1 MTEAV
6 LVTKDDMDKLMSSIK
21 SMENL
26 LKIVVRNTKQPDV
39 VTVADIAEIEGLSIT
54 NLKDKHP
61 ELLPNFGVSDYGT
74 GTRRW
79 KFDTYLKWQEIPVA
93 QRLQMYRNHVLN
105 G

>member
-1 MTEAV
+1 MN
-6 LVTKDDMDKLMSSIK
+6 LDKLMSSIK

-93 QRLQMYRNHVLN
+93 QRLQMYRSHVLN

>member
-6 LVTKDDMDKLMSSIK
+6 LVTKEDLDRFSASLK

-26 LKIVVRNTKQPDV
+26 LKIMVRNTKMPQV
-39 VTVADIAEIEGLSIT
+39 VTVADIAEIEGLSVT
-54 NLKDKHP
+54 NLKEKHP
-61 ELLPNFGVSDYGT
+61 ELLPNFGLSDYGE

-79 KFDTYLKWQEIPVA
+79 NYDTYLRWQEIPVA
-93 QRLQMYRNHVLN
+93 QRKQMYRNHVLN